1 MSGKFNIDHI
11 ASLARLKLTEDEK
24 ERLGG
29 HLETIIEYIDQLDKL
44 DTSNVEPTFHVL
56 PIRNVFREDEL
67 KNRFP
72 DHDNL
77 SLAPSNKKGHY
88 EVPKVI

>member
-44 DTSNVEPTFHVL
+44 DTSNVEPTSHVL

-67 KNRFP
+67 KT
-72 DHDNL
+72 HDNL